1 MTISFSKRLAK
12 LEEAVASR
20 TQGPKTI
27 RRVVVEVGA
36 DLPTEGPDDL
46 LICRV
51 IVAPPERFADEP
63 IAETTQALSPRIE
76 HGDRTPPTVP
86 IFRDHING
94 PAPEA
99 CEAIAGTVPSEAL
112 VG

>member
-36 DLPTEGPDDL
+36 DLL
-46 LICRV
+46 S
-51 IVAPPERFADEP
+51 RFSVTRDFTDRSA
-63 IAETTQALSPRIE
+63 IRISE
-76 HGDRTPPTVP
+76 KFKGT
-86 IFRDHING
+86 
-94 PAPEA
+94 APEA
-99 CEAIAGTVPSEAL
+99 WEAIAGAVL
-112 VG
+112 KRKGF

>member
-20 TQGPKTI
+20 TKGPKTI
-27 RRVVVEVGA
+27 RRVVVEAGA
-36 DLPTEGPDDL
+36 DLPTEGPDEL

-51 IVAPPERFADEP
+51 IVTPPERPADEP

-76 HGDRTPPTVP
+76 HGDRTPIEIQRDERFHRP
-86 IFRDHING
+86 IRYPHLG
-94 PAPEA
+94 K
-99 CEAIAGTVPSEAL
+99 V
-112 VG
+112 

>member
-36 DLPTEGPDDL
+36 DLPTEGPDEL

-51 IVAPPERFADEP
+51 IVTPPERPADEP

-76 HGDRTPPTVP
+76 HGDRTPIEIQRDERFHRP
-86 IFRDHING
+86 IRYPHF
-94 PAPEA
+94 
-99 CEAIAGTVPSEAL
+99 GTNKWTGSGGL
-112 VG
+112 

>member
-36 DLPTEGPDDL
+36 DLPMK
-46 LICRV
+46 
-51 IVAPPERFADEP
+51 
-63 IAETTQALSPRIE
+63 ALTS
-76 HGDRTPPTVP
+76 
-86 IFRDHING
+86 
-94 PAPEA
+94 
-99 CEAIAGTVPSEAL
+99 CSSAG
-112 VG
+112 